1 MNEKIT
7 AVLITK
13 HKDYPK
19 IILDRLV
26 GFDEIIIKT
35 ECPNIYTRYLEAAKA
50 KNEIIYVQDDD
61 CFVNHQEL
69 GLHYDGRLTN
79 SMTPHHFQAYKDT
92 GATLVGW
99 GCFFPKEALNVFH
112 KYIDKYGIDHHL
124 YREADRIFTV
134 LNQPHNTIIMPH
146 EDLPQTAERM
156 SFEPNHYIWASE
168 AIQKTKLL
176 T

>member
-35 ECPNIYTRYLEAAKA
+35 ECPNIYTRYLEAARA
-50 KNEIIYVQDDD
+50 KNDIIYVQDDD
-61 CFVNHQEL
+61 CFVNYQEL
-69 GLHYDGRLTN
+69 FSKYDGRLTN
-79 SMTPHHFQAYKDT
+79 SLTPHHFNAYKDT

-99 GCFFPKEALNVFH
+99 GCFFPKKMLEVFGR
-112 KYIDKYGIDHHL
+112 YIAKYGEDFHL
-124 YREADRIFTV
+124 FREA
-134 LNQPHNTIIMPH
+134 
-146 EDLPQTAERM
+146 
-156 SFEPNHYIWASE
+156 
-168 AIQKTKLL
+168 
-176 T
+176 